1 MKINKSLDDHIE
13 TVFNRARKLIEL
25 KYWDNITQRELD
37 AWIDNFKE
45 REERYLAAAIL
56 HSLIFR
62 NQNSMLTIGQDIFQI
77 VLPQIL
83 EEKGVYDFKSIK
95 EWLVDINSTK
105 CRNLRFRFSAIEDI
119 DDKGV
124 KSSSTILSFLKSKFF
139 DSNLTINSHNIKE
152 HVEKGIEAIIFFD
165 DIIGT
170 GEQFDTFYRVRELSK
185 LNAHIIYIPF
195 AAVLEAVETLQ
206 NKYNNLTILP
216 IEKIEPSNSFFCG
229 SNDFLRYT
237 PGLTP
242 ELFRDFYLNLCKE
255 NRINLHGNLGVGKL
269 ELTYVFNAST
279 PNNNLAMLMH
289 KGNGWSGLFKR

>member
-1 MKINKSLDDHIE
+1 MKINKPLDDHIE

-62 NQNSMLTIGQDIFQI
+62 NQNSMFTIGQDIFQI

-95 EWLVDINSTK
+95 KWLIDINSTK

-170 GEQFDTFYRVRELSK
+170 GEQFDTFYRDRELSK
-185 LNAHIIYIPF
+185 LNVNIIYIPF

-206 NKYNNLTILP
+206 NKYSNLTILP
-216 IEKIEPSNSFFCG
+216 VEKIKPSNSFFCE

-237 PGLTP
+237 PELTP
-242 ELFRDFYLNLCKE
+242 ELFRDFYLNLCKK

-279 PNNNLAMLMH
+279 PNNNLAMLTH